1 MDVRTPLR
9 FESLLRRPQLGVLA
23 AALGL
28 AGLGWWQLA
37 AGAPAAG
44 SAVAHGAHAAP
55 HGNASGFGL
64 MLMMWLSMTV
74 AMMLPT
80 AAPAILAY
88 AGITGNAVTGSQR
101 PAPLAAFVGGYLV
114 VWAGFGLLA
123 SAVQWSLAAL
133 APRAAALQVHGSSAL
148 AGGLLVTAGLYQ
160 FSALKGRCLARCRSP
175 LAYFLAHWREGV
187 RGAFELGRRHGVHCL
202 GCCWAL
208 MALMLIGGA
217 MSLAWTAA
225 LAALMLAEKLAPRGA
240 LIGRLVGAGL
250 IGWGGALWTVALA
263 NRV

>member
-1 MDVRTPLR
+1 VRTPLR
-9 FESLLRRPQLGVLA
+9 FEPLLRRPELGVLA
-23 AALGL
+23 AALVL

-37 AGAPAAG
+37 APAAG
-44 SAVAHGAHAAP
+44 SNVAAHGAHAAL
-55 HGNASGFGL
+55 HGDIASGFGL

-88 AGITGNAVTGSQR
+88 AGITGNAAAGSQR
-101 PAPLAAFVGGYLV
+101 PAPLTAFVGGYLV

-123 SAVQWSLAAL
+123 SVVQWSLVAL
-133 APRAAALQVHGSSAL
+133 APRVPALEVHGSSAL
-148 AGGLLVTAGLYQ
+148 AGGLLAAAGLYQ
-160 FSALKGRCLARCRSP
+160 FSALKSRCLSRCRSP
-175 LAYFLAHWREGV
+175 LAFFLAHWREGV
-187 RGAFELGRRHGVHCL
+187 RGAFDLGRRHGVHCL

-208 MALMLIGGA
+208 MTLMLIGGA

-225 LAALMLAEKLAPRGA
+225 MAALLLAEKLAPRGA
-240 LIGRLVGAGL
+240 LFGRVVGAGL
-250 IGWGGALWTVALA
+250 IGWGGALLAIAFA